1 MVGVGAVIL
10 DGASRVLLVKRLH
23 PPLEGHWSLPGGLV
37 ELGETLIQAV
47 VREVREE
54 TGLDVEAGPVVEVVD
69 RVQRLP
75 DGRIEYH
82 FVIVDY
88 LCRSR
93 GGEAA
98 CGSDAEAVQ
107 WVEVGDL
114 ERWSVTPVAI
124 AVVHK
129 ALALARASF

>member
-1 MVGVGAVIL
+1 MIGVGAVIL
-10 DGASRVLLVKRLH
+10 DDSSRVLLVKRLH

-37 ELGETLIQAV
+37 ELGETLAQAV

-54 TGLDVEAGPVVEVVD
+54 TGLDIEAGPIVEVVE

-88 LCRSR
+88 LCMRQ
-93 GGEAA
+93 GGDAA
-98 CGSDAEAVQ
+98 SGSDAEAIQ
-107 WVEVGDL
+107 WVVVEELAHWG
-114 ERWSVTPVAI
+114 VTPAAI
-124 AVVHK
+124 GVVHK